1 MDTSG
6 WRTRFM
12 ICEWLFTF
20 IYIAQCMLTDDLS
33 QYLLPDVNIVERFH
47 EVLEYPTLRGVIIT
61 QTASDNVRVK
71 TTLGKTFVA

>member
-1 MDTSG
+1 
-6 WRTRFM
+6 
-12 ICEWLFTF
+12 
-20 IYIAQCMLTDDLS
+20 MLTDDLS